1 MFWVLSG
8 LGPGPT
14 PGGAPENFWIC
25 ILEVSFKQPACSQPT
40 SQHLD
45 LFLECEGWHF
55 FQANICRIVRVDFF
69 IDTFIPG
76 IWGLAFFQV
85 NICKIVRVYFSTDAF
100 IPGIWGLV
108 VFSGEHL
115 QDGARWLLYKR
126 ICFWNVMVDIFVR
139 QTFAGLYGFTSLQ
152 MHSFLAYEGWH
163 FFQANICRMVHV
175 DFFTNAFVSGMWW
188 LTFLSDKRLQDRAC
202 WLVYE
207 CIFLPGVWGSDFL
220 RGESLRRFGTTF
232 VAPSQPTSHLL
243 EFESLVSALR
253 NKLSVNSVSFQ

>member
-45 LFLECEGWHF
+45 LFLECEGWHL

-85 NICKIVRVYFSTDAF
+85 NICKIVRVYFFTDAF

-108 VFSGEHL
+108 VF
-115 QDGARWLLYKR
+115 
-126 ICFWNVMVDIFVR
+126 
-139 QTFAGLYGFTSLQ
+139 
-152 MHSFLAYEGWH
+152 
-163 FFQANICRMVHV
+163 QANICRMVHV
-175 DFFTNAFVSGMWW
+175 DFFINAFVSGMWW
-188 LTFLSDKRLQDRAC
+188 LTFLSDKHLQDCMGLLLYRC
-202 WLVYE
+202 IYSWNMRVD
-207 CIFLPGVWGSDFL
+207 IFLSGEHLQDGARWLLYKHICFWNVMIDIFVRQTFAGSCVLIGIF
-220 RGESLRRFGTTF
+220 ETF
-232 VAPSQPTSHLL
+232 WNYIRCTQPASQPAPRVW
-243 EFESLVSALR
+243 EFSFSSAKQALT
-253 NKLSVNSVSFQ
+253 